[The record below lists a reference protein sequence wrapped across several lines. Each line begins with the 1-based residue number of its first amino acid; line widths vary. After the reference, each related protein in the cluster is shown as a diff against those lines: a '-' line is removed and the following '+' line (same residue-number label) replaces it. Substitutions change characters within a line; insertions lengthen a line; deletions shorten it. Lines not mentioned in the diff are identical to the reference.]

1 MSNNS
6 QSHVRDARQRS
17 APASHPTPDVS
28 PPPAG
33 PIAAP
38 SPVLSSIG
46 LFVLLVAASLPF
58 IDFYIVNVA
67 LPTID
72 STLHASAPALELVVA
87 GYGTAYALLL
97 IVGGR
102 LGDAYGRRRVFTL
115 GLIGFTVTSLI
126 CGLAPG
132 IWALVGAR
140 VAQGIA
146 GALIIPQVLAT
157 FHATLDGPRQ
167 AKAIG
172 SYGATIGVS
181 TVAGQLIGGIL
192 VTADIAGATW
202 RPVFLVNVPIGLI
215 VIIAAPYLIPETRSP
230 RHASVDLLGTGL
242 FGLTIISL
250 LVPLTEGQSL
260 GWPLW
265 TWLVLAVSPLAA
277 VATYRAE
284 RSSERRGGSPLLP
297 PSLLGL
303 PSMRRGLGLGLP
315 FFLELGGFLFVISL
329 TVQTGLHQDAIVS
342 GLVVAPLGVLYL
354 AGSVLT
360 PRLIARYGR
369 SVMTAG
375 GVLAALGLASLV
387 VNVTTT
393 WPHVNLF
400 AFVPGMAAVGLGN
413 SLIAV
418 PLNRLLL
425 ADVPPERAG
434 IGGGVT
440 VTLQQTGYALGVATL
455 GTLFISTEPHH
466 IAGGFGWAVGISA
479 AVAVFIAIGSFAL
492 PRLPVSPGP
501 APTASAVE

>member
-1 MSNNS
+1 
-6 QSHVRDARQRS
+6 
-17 APASHPTPDVS
+17 
-28 PPPAG
+28 
-33 PIAAP
+33 
-38 SPVLSSIG
+38 
-46 LFVLLVAASLPF
+46 
-58 IDFYIVNVA
+58 
-67 LPTID
+67 
-72 STLHASAPALELVVA
+72 
-87 GYGTAYALLL
+87 
-97 IVGGR
+97 
-102 LGDAYGRRRVFTL
+102 
-115 GLIGFTVTSLI
+115 
-126 CGLAPG
+126 
-132 IWALVGAR
+132 
-140 VAQGIA
+140 VAQGIS
-146 GALIIPQVLAT
+146 GALIAPQVLAT
-157 FHATLDGPRQ
+157 FHATLDGPRHG
-167 AKAIG
+167 KAIG
-172 SYGATIGVS
+172 YYGATIGLAAAV
-181 TVAGQLIGGIL
+181 GQILGGIL

-215 VIIAAPYLIPETRSP
+215 VIIAARYLIPETRSP
-230 RHASVDLLGTGL
+230 RPASVDLLGTGL

-250 LVPLTEGQSL
+250 LVPLAEGQSL

-265 TWLVLAVSPLAA
+265 TWLVLAVAPLAA

-315 FFLELGGFLFVISL
+315 FFLGMGGFWFVIVL
-329 TVQTGLHQDAIVS
+329 TVQTGLHHDALEA
-342 GLVVAPLGVLYL
+342 GLVFAPLGVVFV

-387 VNVTTT
+387 VIVTTT

-413 SLIAV
+413 ALIAV
-418 PLNRLLL
+418 SLNRLLL

-434 IGGGVT
+434 IGGGVV
-440 VTLQQTGYALGVATL
+440 VTLQQTGFALGVATL

-479 AVAVFIAIGSFAL
+479 AVAAFVAIGSFAL

-501 APTASAVE
+501 APTATAVE